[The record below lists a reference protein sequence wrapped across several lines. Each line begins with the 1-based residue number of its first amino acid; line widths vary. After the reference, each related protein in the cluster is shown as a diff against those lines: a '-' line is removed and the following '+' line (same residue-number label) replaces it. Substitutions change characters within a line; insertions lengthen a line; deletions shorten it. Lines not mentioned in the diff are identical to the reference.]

1 MTTDNLD
8 FPSNRHNLVNG
19 SMIKATREGP
29 GFTTGLMIVIGWN
42 GQQVCFNSL
51 RWSVEQLCQ
60 DIDTGIWVIMDK
72 ALDLSDPKQL
82 QAFSMFCR

>member
-1 MTTDNLD
+1 ML
-8 FPSNRHNLVNG
+8 
-19 SMIKATREGP
+19 KATREGS
-29 GFTTGLMIVIGWN
+29 GFITDLMIVIGWN
-42 GQQVCFNSL
+42 GSQACFKSL
-51 RWSVEQLCQ
+51 RWSVEQICQ